1 MVLAEAF
8 QLKATVLW
16 VSDTLVP
23 VSQVLLFTGATK
35 VALPGGGGGGYT
47 GPPPPP
53 PQLKITNGTKKEH
66 KKS

>member
-35 VALPGGGGGGYT
+35 VALPGGGGGST

-53 PQLKITNGTKKEH
+53 PPLKITNGTKKEH